1 MREDEAPICISGDD
15 DTAEPSKN
23 GFVPKMVLFHQLDVS
38 KFGFNPFFK

>member
-1 MREDEAPICISGDD
+1 MHEDQAQIYISGDD

-23 GFVPKMVLFHQLDVS
+23 GFMPNMVLFHQLDVS